1 MSAPDDL
8 DLTEL
13 RRTWDARR
21 RAMREI
27 LKRIDPRGMTR
38 PARDPS
44 EREWLEREGREG
56 GGWFVEDEACAK
68 AAREY
73 YERRYQR

>member
-1 MSAPDDL
+1 MSQPELL

-21 RAMREI
+21 EALRKI
-27 LKRIDPRGMTR
+27 LRRFDTRGMTR
-38 PARDPS
+38 PARDPA
-44 EREWLEREGREG
+44 EREWLVERGEA
-56 GGWFVEDEACAK
+56 WFVEDPACAE

-73 YERRYQR
+73 YERRYRR